1 MRAHGEVD
9 DDIIV
14 SSDGESAEDHNTN
27 NAADSTPCAVCAKPK
42 WCKSY
47 NVTKM
52 HCRDYCT
59 HFGENHSVEHDDA
72 PTMERAKVMPL
83 LSALLMPPEVEEIAE
98 KNKRPWS
105 KKKLKALSKSPKKS
119 ETTSLPAAA
128 ATGEHREKLEPFGDQ
143 LNPLIAW
150 YSLVAKPIPR
160 KMWATMPR
168 AKAAIDAEWQK
179 LRDCDGGK
187 GT

>member
-1 MRAHGEVD
+1 MDEFMMAHGKAD
-9 DDIIV
+9 DNINV
-14 SSDGESAEDHNTN
+14 SSDGVSVEGKTSSTIT
-27 NAADSTPCAVCAKPK
+27 ADSIPCAVCAKPK
-42 WCKSY
+42 WCKGY
-47 NVTKM
+47 NVTKL

-105 KKKLKALSKSPKKS
+105 KKKLKALSKSSKGS

-143 LNPLIAW
+143 LNPLIA
-150 YSLVAKPIPR
+150 
-160 KMWATMPR
+160 
-168 AKAAIDAEWQK
+168 
-179 LRDCDGGK
+179 
-187 GT
+187 